1 MPRRCTI
8 CAHES
13 RIDIDRA
20 LVARTSYRA
29 IACRFD
35 VGRESLRRHAE
46 EHLPETLALAEKA
59 REAARADDLLDQIR
73 ALQGVTFRALKR
85 AEAAGDWA
93 VLFRAVREGRLNAET
108 MGKLLGRL
116 DERPQINISM
126 NPQWLELRAVIVS
139 ALEPHEAARDAV
151 LRALERQEGVGGDGR
166 A

>member
-13 RIDIDRA
+13 RTEIDRA
-20 LVARTSYRA
+20 LVSREPYRA

-35 VGRESLRRHAE
+35 VGRESLRRHVE

-85 AEAAGDWA
+85 AEAAEDWA
-93 VLFRAVREGRLNAET
+93 VLFRAVREGRQNAET

-139 ALEPHEAARDAV
+139 ALEPHEAARNAV
-151 LRALERQEGVGGDGR
+151 LRALERQEGVEGDGR